1 MENPTSV
8 RESDGFS
15 TLEESS
21 DSSDSELPPPAASS
35 SFSSMQAE
43 HPFSSPHKKVPV
55 FKSYERLVPKPVW
68 KRNDDTATR
77 VKWALQALQNAG
89 FDSITDF
96 IETVYL
102 ERFTPGT
109 TCHRIQKFEW
119 EEGLPKM
126 LGLIHNH
133 SKKYLQW
140 RHYDISPYRDAIT
153 DVALDEYK
161 REFKAFA
168 ERKDEH
174 KWCPIAK
181 AKVRSYTPPYLRMKA
196 KDVRPDWLGTNVIKD
211 SQLKFATDV
220 GFQCLFVPVNT
231 FSLANYTQTPRLWKL
246 LTHLVN
252 PVKQDH
258 HHISALALNMLFKAS
273 NTNLRKVQTVIGV
286 YLHTTGVPT
295 QVITLLSQ
303 YGLSVGCKALETI
316 MESLARHQKERLRA
330 LGQTMTDQ
338 QLVIVYDNINI
349 HQTKNQLRID
359 NRNQQFNGICGFVAQ
374 AIGGRTVPT
383 RDSLHPEKLTDV
395 DPSFWSMQSDDDEYY
410 EIVIARILYSMF

>member
-1 MENPTSV
+1 MENSTGV
-8 RESDGFS
+8 GESDGVS
-15 TLEESS
+15 SLENSS
-21 DSSDSELPPPAASS
+21 DNEDCELPPPAASS

-43 HPFSSPHKKVPV
+43 HPFSSPKKVPA
-55 FKSYERLVPKPVW
+55 FKSYERLIPKPVW
-68 KRNDDTATR
+68 KRSDDTGTR
-77 VKWALQALQNAG
+77 VKWAVQALQNAG
-89 FDSITDF
+89 FNSITDF

-102 ERFTPGT
+102 ERFAPGT

-161 REFKAFA
+161 REFKVFA
-168 ERKDEH
+168 ERKDER
-174 KWCPIAK
+174 KWCPIAQM
-181 AKVRSYTPPYLRMKA
+181 KVGPYTPPYLGMKA

-211 SQLKFATDV
+211 SQSKFATDV
-220 GFQCLFVPVNT
+220 CFQCLFVPVNM

-246 LTHLVN
+246 FTHLIN

-258 HHISALALNMLFKAS
+258 YHISTLALNMLFKAS

-303 YGLSVGCKALETI
+303 YGLSVGCKALERI
-316 MESLARHQKERLRA
+316 MESLAGHQKERLRA
-330 LGQTMTDQ
+330 LGRTMTDK

-349 HQTKNQLRID
+349 HQTKNQLRSD

-383 RDSLHPEKLTDV
+383 RESLHPDKLTDV
-395 DPSFWSMQSDDDEYY
+395 DPSFFSMQPDDEEYY
-410 EIVIARILYSMF
+410 AIVLAHILHSMV